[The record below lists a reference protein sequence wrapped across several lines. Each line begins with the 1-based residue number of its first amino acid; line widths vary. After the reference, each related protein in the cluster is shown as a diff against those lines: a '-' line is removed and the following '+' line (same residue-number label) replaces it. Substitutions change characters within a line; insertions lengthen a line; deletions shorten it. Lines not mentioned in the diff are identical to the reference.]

1 MVELS
6 ISDRD
11 ADLILSALSFFDD
24 EVLPH
29 SVPRITLYELLKYIQ
44 ETFGFEGY
52 ERHVQMA
59 EESLSG
65 EVRILNLSTDAADYV
80 ERALWCAISLGSC
93 TMEELDSEYAEC
105 FILDLK
111 RLCSVEMKLR
121 DAIGPHCFVQSAE
134 NKKAWDEVFGVSE
147 ATDA

>member
-1 MVELS
+1 MVELP

-11 ADLILSALSFFDD
+11 AALVLSSLSFFDD

-44 ETFGFEGY
+44 ETFGFEEY
-52 ERHVQMA
+52 EGHVPMA

-65 EVRILNLSTDAADYV
+65 EVRTLNLSIDAADYV

-93 TMEELDSEYAEC
+93 EMEQLDSEYAEC
-105 FILDLK
+105 FIIDLQ
-111 RLCSVEMKLR
+111 RLCSIEMKLR
-121 DAIGPHCFVQSAE
+121 DALGPHCFEPSAQ
-134 NKKAWDEVFGVSE
+134 NKEAWNKVFGVSE
-147 ATDA
+147 QT